1 VLASMAGLGAEMV
14 PSQLVLAKTLPMIL
28 LVTVAC
34 LAAPN
39 TPQVMDGWSISA
51 DSVQKTSGVLSWRWK
66 LDARGLAFTA
76 LIIIA
81 LVIAGEQTSPFL
93 YYQF

>member
-1 VLASMAGLGAEMV
+1 MF
-14 PSQLVLAKTLPMIL
+14 AKTLATIL

-34 LAAPN
+34 LVAPN
-39 TPQVMDGWSISA
+39 TPQVMEGWNISA
-51 DSVQKTSGVLSWRWK
+51 DSVQKTSSTLSWRWK